1 MAVIVLLPLG
11 QAIVTGFQ
19 HYDLSNPGEVGRW
32 AGFENY
38 RRVLADGTFAESLR
52 TTLVFSGGTVVLQFA
67 LGLVFALAL
76 NHIVFAR
83 NFLRGVLL
91 IPWVIPTVVSG
102 LLWTWILNVQY
113 GVLNYLL
120 SSFHLQ
126 SSFHAWLSDPA
137 LAMFT
142 VIGVTTWKWYPFD
155 MLMLLAALQT
165 VPKDLLEA
173 AAVDGAGAIRR
184 FWHIVIP
191 RLWNVMLSVL
201 LLSLI
206 WSFQE
211 FTMIWTTTKGG
222 PLNLTS
228 TVGIKIYRT
237 AFEFFHL
244 GSAAAMGTMW
254 FVVVLIISAIAVGVF
269 QRRDVTA

>member
-1 MAVIVLLPLG
+1 
-11 QAIVTGFQ
+11 
-19 HYDLSNPGEVGRW
+19 
-32 AGFENY
+32 
-38 RRVLADGTFAESLR
+38 
-52 TTLVFSGGTVVLQFA
+52 
-67 LGLVFALAL
+67 
-76 NHIVFAR
+76 
-83 NFLRGVLL
+83 
-91 IPWVIPTVVSG
+91 VIPTVVSG

-184 FWHIVIP
+184 FRHIVIP
-191 RLWNVMLSVL
+191 RLWNVMLSVM

-254 FVVVLIISAIAVGVF
+254 FIVVLVISAIAIAVF
-269 QRRDVTA
+269 QQRDVTA